1 MDAMPCTCMA
11 ATPRIMRGL
20 ADYLMLDDQPFPCR
34 INLGGFGQDRKE
46 ALQWLDFKPGH
57 GRARP
62 QVVDIDGPRRHGPE
76 IDEILRREVELLVL
90 RLQNRDGAIGQR
102 VKRVVRLQGAN
113 KQVGIGQC
121 GLYPVRIKA
130 LAADGFIGKRGRRAV
145 VALGP
150 GDA

>member
-1 MDAMPCTCMA
+1 MDAMLGTCTA

-20 ADYLMLDDQPFPCR
+20 ADCLMLVDQPFPR
-34 INLGGFGQDRKE
+34 GTSLRDFGQDRKE
-46 ALQWLDFKPGH
+46 ALQSLDFQLDH

-62 QVVDIDGPRRHGPE
+62 QAVDIDGPRRHGPE